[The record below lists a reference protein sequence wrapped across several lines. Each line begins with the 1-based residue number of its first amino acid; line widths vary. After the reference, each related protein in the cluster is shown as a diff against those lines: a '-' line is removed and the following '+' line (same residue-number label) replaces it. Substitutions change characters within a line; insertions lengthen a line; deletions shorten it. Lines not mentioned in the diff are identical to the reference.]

1 MSTCCAPAQGDRVRL
16 VGIEKSPSM
25 NGLEGVVLKVE
36 ADKATVKLDRDD
48 GEKAIRVPMSKI
60 LIVKTAV
67 AQSLENAAR
76 EREQIPIN
84 AEATYRVLKGNG
96 DCFSPHQH
104 TV

>member
-1 MSTCCAPAQGDRVRL
+1 
-16 VGIEKSPSM
+16 M

-48 GEKAIRVPMSKI
+48 GKKAIRVPMSKI
-60 LIVKTAV
+60 LTV
-67 AQSLENAAR
+67 
-76 EREQIPIN
+76 N
-84 AEATYRVLKGNG
+84 AEATCRVLKENG